1 MGNTDKNGKTA
12 DTQAGLAEDSAL
24 NNRLEELDAKL
35 GHYRQQ
41 EQKGPQ
47 TSGGEGASASGLA
60 MAWRLGSE
68 FIAGVLVGGLI
79 GYAIDTLFGIA
90 PWGLIIFILLGFF
103 AGMLNMLRSA
113 GKISP
118 PGG

>member
-1 MGNTDKNGKTA
+1 MDQDEKKAEHLTNEP
-12 DTQAGLAEDSAL
+12 EDSEL
-24 NNRLEELDAKL
+24 DSRLEDLDAKL
-35 GHYRQQ
+35 EHYRQAD
-41 EQKGPQ
+41 EKGLQ
-47 TSGGEGASASGLA
+47 ARQDTAGGTSGLA

-79 GYAIDTLFGIA
+79 GYAIDKWFGVE
-90 PWGLIIFILLGFF
+90 PWGLIIFILLGFL

>member
-1 MGNTDKNGKTA
+1 MAKDGKKEN
-12 DTQAGLAEDSAL
+12 DMPDQSSGEDEQLDSRLA
-24 NNRLEELDAKL
+24 ELDAKL
-35 GHYRQQ
+35 SRHREEEQAAQRPQQ
-41 EQKGPQ
+41 
-47 TSGGEGASASGLA
+47 GGGNNSGLA

-68 FIAGVLVGGLI
+68 FISGVLVGGLI
-79 GYAIDTLFGIA
+79 GWLVDKWFGVE
-90 PWGLIIFILLGFF
+90 PWGLIIFILLGFL